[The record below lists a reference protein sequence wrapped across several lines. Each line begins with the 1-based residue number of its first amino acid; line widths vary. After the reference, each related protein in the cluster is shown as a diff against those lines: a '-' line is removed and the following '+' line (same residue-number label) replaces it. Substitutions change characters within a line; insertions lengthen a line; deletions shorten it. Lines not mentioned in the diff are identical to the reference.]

1 MRDSGYN
8 ESTFDPRGTVLISG
22 FEEEVL
28 VVASVVDTGSW
39 IEQSGI
45 ADYRRIGPTG
55 PTVPMVLAITAS
67 ISMRREYSALR
78 CKIALLYGHAE
89 ISVPTYLNE
98 KAFARVQQ
106 KSGNQKSNPRL
117 LF

>member
-39 IEQSGI
+39 IEQSLL
-45 ADYRRIGPTG
+45 DSQSRNDQR
-55 PTVPMVLAITAS
+55 LAS
-67 ISMRREYSALR
+67 YFPP
-78 CKIALLYGHAE
+78 C
-89 ISVPTYLNE
+89 N
-98 KAFARVQQ
+98 
-106 KSGNQKSNPRL
+106 
-117 LF
+117 